1 MSYSDIIAVEVT
13 MSLIDE
19 LNNKTV
25 FELRSYAKK
34 NNIDLFGVSTKK
46 DILEVIF
53 SFVPREKKEPEVK
66 AKAPKEKVAVYSLRN
81 IYWNGVGEIVKGYN
95 IVTAEKAEQWIT
107 NKSVRAAT
115 PEEVKRAYG
124 K

>member
-1 MSYSDIIAVEVT
+1 

-19 LNNKTV
+19 LKSKTV
-25 FELRSYAKK
+25 FELKSYAKK
-34 NNIDLFGVSTKK
+34 NNIDLFGVTTKN

-53 SFVPREKKEPEVK
+53 SFVPKESSKLVVDKPE
-66 AKAPKEKVAVYSLRN
+66 PTEKVAIYSVRN
-81 IYWNGVGEIVKGYN
+81 LSWNGVGELTRGYN
-95 IVTAEKAEQWIT
+95 IVTKKDSEKWLT
-107 NKSVRAAT
+107 NKSVRSAS

>member
-1 MSYSDIIAVEVT
+1 

-53 SFVPREKKEPEVK
+53 SFVPRETKEPVVK
-66 AKAPKEKVAVYSLRN
+66 EKTPTEKVAIYSLRN
-81 IYWNGVGEIVKGYN
+81 MSWNGVGELTKGYN
-95 IVTAEKAEQWIT
+95 IVTVEEAEKWAT
-107 NKSVRAAT
+107 NRSVRTAT

>member
-1 MSYSDIIAVEVT
+1 

-34 NNIDLFGVSTKK
+34 NNIDLFGVSKK
-46 DILEVIF
+46 IDILEVIF
-53 SFVPREKKEPEVK
+53 SFVPKEVSPTVVKPEGS
-66 AKAPKEKVAVYSLRN
+66 KEKVAIYSVRN
-81 IYWNGVGEIVKGYN
+81 LSWIGVGELTHGYN
-95 IVTAEKAEQWIT
+95 IVTKEDADKWIT
-107 NKSVRAAT
+107 NKSVRTAT

>member
-1 MSYSDIIAVEVT
+1 
-13 MSLIDE
+13 MSLVEE
-19 LNNKTV
+19 LTKRTV

-53 SFVPREKKEPEVK
+53 SFVPKEVNNTAIEPETS
-66 AKAPKEKVAVYSLRN
+66 KEKVAIYSVRN
-81 IYWNGVGEIVKGYN
+81 LSWIGVGALTEGYN
-95 IVTAEKAEQWIT
+95 IVTKEDADKWIT
-107 NKSVRAAT
+107 NKSVRTAT

>member
-1 MSYSDIIAVEVT
+1 LSYSDIIAVEDT

-19 LNNKTV
+19 LKSKTV
-25 FELRSYAKK
+25 FELKSYAKK
-34 NNIDLFGVSTKK
+34 NNIDLFGVSTKN

-53 SFVPREKKEPEVK
+53 SFVPKETDKIVVEKQ
-66 AKAPKEKVAVYSLRN
+66 APKEKVAIYSLRN
-81 IYWNGVGEIVKGYN
+81 LNWTGLGALTKGYN
-95 IVTAEKAEQWIT
+95 IVTKEDAEQWIT
-107 NKSVRAAT
+107 NKSVRTAT

>member
-1 MSYSDIIAVEVT
+1 

-46 DILEVIF
+46 EILEVIF
-53 SFVPREKKEPEVK
+53 SFVPRETKEPVIK
-66 AKAPKEKVAVYSLRN
+66 QKAPTEKVAIYSLRN
-81 IYWNGVGEIVKGYN
+81 MSWNGVGELIKGYN
-95 IVTAEKAEQWIT
+95 IVTSEEAEKWVT
-107 NKSVRAAT
+107 NKSVRTAT

>member
-1 MSYSDIIAVEVT
+1 LSYSDIIAVEVI
-13 MSLIDE
+13 MSLVDE
-19 LNNKTV
+19 LTNKTV

-46 DILEVIF
+46 DILEVIL
-53 SFVPREKKEPEVK
+53 SFVPKETKEPVVK
-66 AKAPKEKVAVYSLRN
+66 EKAPTEKVALYSLRN
-81 IYWNGVGEIVKGYN
+81 ISWNGVGEITKGYN
-95 IVTAEKAEQWIT
+95 IVTAEDADKWIT
-107 NKSVRAAT
+107 NKSVRTAT

>member
-1 MSYSDIIAVEVT
+1 LSYSDIIAVEVT
-13 MSLIDE
+13 MSLIEE
-19 LNNKTV
+19 LNKKTV

-34 NNIDLFGVSTKK
+34 NNIDLYGVSTKH

-53 SFVPREKKEPEVK
+53 SFVPKETQDLVVK
-66 AKAPKEKVAVYSLRN
+66 PKAPEEKVAIYSLRN
-81 IYWNGVGEIVKGYN
+81 LHWNGVGELNKGYN
-95 IVTAEKAEQWIT
+95 IVTKEEADKWIT
-107 NKSVRAAT
+107 NKSVRTAS

>member
-1 MSYSDIIAVEVT
+1 

-53 SFVPREKKEPEVK
+53 SFVPRETKDPVVKEKTPT
-66 AKAPKEKVAVYSLRN
+66 EKVAIYSLRN
-81 IYWNGVGEIVKGYN
+81 MSWNGVGELTKGYN
-95 IVTAEKAEQWIT
+95 IVTVEEAEKWVT
-107 NKSVRAAT
+107 NKSVRTAT

>member
-1 MSYSDIIAVEVT
+1 VEDT

-19 LNNKTV
+19 LKSKTV
-25 FELRSYAKK
+25 FELKSYAKK
-34 NNIDLFGVSTKK
+34 NNIDLFGVSTKN

-53 SFVPREKKEPEVK
+53 SFVPKETDKIVVEPK
-66 AKAPKEKVAVYSLRN
+66 SPKEKVAIYSLRN
-81 IYWNGVGEIVKGYN
+81 LTWTGIGALTKGYN
-95 IVTAEKAEQWIT
+95 IVTKEDAEQWIT
-107 NKSVRAAT
+107 NKSVRTAT

>member
-1 MSYSDIIAVEVT
+1 

-19 LNNKTV
+19 LKSKTV
-25 FELRSYAKK
+25 FELKSYAKK
-34 NNIDLFGVSTKK
+34 NNIDLFGVSTKN

-53 SFVPREKKEPEVK
+53 SFVPKETDKIVVK
-66 AKAPKEKVAVYSLRN
+66 PKAPKEKVAIYSLRN
-81 IYWNGVGEIVKGYN
+81 LSWTGLGALTKGYN
-95 IVTAEKAEQWIT
+95 IVTKEDAEQWIT
-107 NKSVRAAT
+107 NKSVRTAT

>member
-1 MSYSDIIAVEVT
+1 

-19 LNNKTV
+19 LKSKTV
-25 FELRSYAKK
+25 FELKSYAKK
-34 NNIDLFGVSTKK
+34 NNIDLFGVSTKNE
-46 DILEVIF
+46 ILEVIF
-53 SFVPREKKEPEVK
+53 SFVPKETDKIVVEQQP
-66 AKAPKEKVAVYSLRN
+66 PKEKVAVYSMRN
-81 IYWNGVGEIVKGYN
+81 LSWTGVGALTKGYN
-95 IVTAEKAEQWIT
+95 IVTKEDADQWIK